1 MKKLIRL
8 VFLIAGLAGLAWL
21 AGCKEKPEST
31 TEKPVITTDLP
42 ESTME
47 EEILGVSMDYNKMEI
62 TVVVVSKGCTRI
74 NDLSLAVINGKIT
87 LKRNKKDECKA
98 MPEPS
103 SFTFSFR
110 DAGIDPDK
118 SYLIGNKLIANPNL
132 ANIR

>member
-1 MKKLIRL
+1 MKKLVKLI
-8 VFLIAGLAGLAWL
+8 FLIAGLAGLAWL
-21 AGCKEKPEST
+21 AGCKDKPEST
-31 TEKPVITTDLP
+31 TEKPVITTDKP
-42 ESTME
+42 ESTTE

-62 TVVVVSKGCTRI
+62 TVTVVSKGCTNN
-74 NDLSLAVINGKIT
+74 NDLSLAVINDKIT
-87 LKRNKKDECKA
+87 VKRNKKDECKA
-98 MPEPS
+98 MPEPL